1 MRPSKTVAPP
11 AQMLIALIGVN
22 IFMSFQSPATV
33 ERFYFGLYGRE
44 HWPLAL
50 AAALA
55 GVLAGSADVKLT
67 GTFIKGSLATRGV
80 KVLGVLQRPYERGP
94 AIGIAVYAI
103 NSLGEEA
110 IRAAV
115 LLVLLRVFGWAP
127 VAAVLATALAINAS
141 RAVPWR
147 ARPAK
152 LLDDVVLTI
161 IVYCF
166 GFVSAAAF
174 HFLMNLYIVWPLMF
188 GGAER
193 EEGAGVG
200 G

>member
-1 MRPSKTVAPP
+1 MT
-11 AQMLIALIGVN
+11 
-22 IFMSFQSPATV
+22 T
-33 ERFYFGLYGRE
+33 
-44 HWPLAL
+44 
-50 AAALA
+50 ALA
-55 GVLAGSADVKLT
+55 GVLAGSVDVKLT
-67 GTFIKGSLATRGV
+67 GAFIKGGLAARDV
-80 KVLGVLQRPYERGP
+80 KVLSVLQRPYERGP
-94 AIGIAVYAI
+94 ALGIAVCAI

-115 LLVLLRVFGWAP
+115 LLVLLRAFGWAS

-166 GFVSAAAF
+166 GFVPATAF

-188 GGAER
+188 GGAVR